1 MAATQGTVCMADEKV
16 TSLEVIK
23 LRRRIE
29 LRDLAL
35 AAFYPHTQS
44 TTPLPAVTPDIQSL
58 RKPQRDNP
66 SPPENVAKP
75 WKKPW
80 DK

>member
-1 MAATQGTVCMADEKV
+1 MADEKA
-16 TSLEVIK
+16 TNSESIR

-29 LRDLAL
+29 LRDSAL
-35 AAFYPHTQS
+35 AASYPRTRS
-44 TTPLPAVTPDIQSL
+44 GTPLPAITAATPDVPPL
-58 RKPQRDNP
+58 RRRQRDNP
-66 SPPENVAKP
+66 SPPGNVAKP

>member
-1 MAATQGTVCMADEKV
+1 MADEKV
-16 TSLEVIK
+16 ASLEVI
-23 LRRRIE
+23 RPRHRIE

-35 AAFYPHTQS
+35 AAFYPQTRS
-44 TTPLPAVTPDIQSL
+44 TTPLPANTPAMLSL
-58 RKPQRDNP
+58 QKRQRDNP

-80 DK
+80 EK

>member
-1 MAATQGTVCMADEKV
+1 MAEEKV
-16 TSLEVIK
+16 TNLEAMR

-29 LRDLAL
+29 VGDLAL
-35 AAFYPHTQS
+35 AASYPRAPSATGPLS
-44 TTPLPAVTPDIQSL
+44 LITPTVQSL
-58 RKPQRDNP
+58 EKRGRDAP
-66 SPPENVAKP
+66 ILSENVAKP

>member
-1 MAATQGTVCMADEKV
+1 MAGDKV
-16 TSLEVIK
+16 TNLAAIGP
-23 LRRRIE
+23 RRHIE

-35 AAFYPHTQS
+35 AAFYPRTQP
-44 TTPLPAVTPDIQSL
+44 TIPLPAITPDVRSL
-58 RKPQRDNP
+58 QKRQRDNP
-66 SPPENVAKP
+66 SPSQNVAKP

>member
-1 MAATQGTVCMADEKV
+1 MADEKV
-16 TSLEVIK
+16 TILVVTK
-23 LRRRIE
+23 ARRRVE

-35 AAFYPHTQS
+35 AAFYPRSQS
-44 TTPLPAVTPDIQSL
+44 TTPLPDIPPGVQSL
-58 RKPQRDNP
+58 QRRQRDNS

>member
-1 MAATQGTVCMADEKV
+1 MADERV
-16 TSLEVIK
+16 TSLEVIEP
-23 LRRRIE
+23 RRRIE

-35 AAFYPHTQS
+35 AAYYPQTRS
-44 TTPLPAVTPDIQSL
+44 TTALPNITPDMQSL
-58 RKPQRDNP
+58 QKRQRDNP

>member
-1 MAATQGTVCMADEKV
+1 MTDEKV
-16 TSLEVIK
+16 TNLEHIK
-23 LRRRIE
+23 LPHSVE
-29 LRDLAL
+29 LRELAL
-35 AAFYPHTQS
+35 AAFYPQS
-44 TTPLPAVTPDIQSL
+44 HSSTGPVNQKLADRLQAL
-58 RKPQRDNP
+58 QRWQQRDNP

>member
-1 MAATQGTVCMADEKV
+1 MADAKV
-16 TSLEVIK
+16 SSLEVI
-23 LRRRIE
+23 RPQGRIE

-35 AAFYPHTQS
+35 AAFYPQTRS
-44 TTPLPAVTPDIQSL
+44 TTPLPANTPATPAMLSL
-58 RKPQRDNP
+58 QRRLRDNP

-80 DK
+80 EK

>member
-1 MAATQGTVCMADEKV
+1 MAEKKV
-16 TSLEVIK
+16 TSLEFIK
-23 LRRRIE
+23 PRRRIE

-35 AAFYPHTQS
+35 AAFYPQGRS
-44 TTPLPAVTPDIQSL
+44 ATPLPAITPDMQSL
-58 RKPQRDNP
+58 QKRRRDNP

>member
-1 MAATQGTVCMADEKV
+1 MADEKV
-16 TSLEVIK
+16 TSLEVLK
-23 LRRRIE
+23 ARRRVE

-35 AAFYPHTQS
+35 AAFYPQTRS
-44 TTPLPAVTPDIQSL
+44 TTPLPAVRLDVQSL
-58 RKPQRDNP
+58 QKRQRDNP
-66 SPPENVAKP
+66 SPAENVAKP

>member
-1 MAATQGTVCMADEKV
+1 MANEKV

-23 LRRRIE
+23 PRRRFE

-35 AAFYPHTQS
+35 GASYPQTRS
-44 TTPLPAVTPDIQSL
+44 TTPIPAITPDVQSL
-58 RKPQRDNP
+58 QKRQRDNP
-66 SPPENVAKP
+66 GPPENVAKP

>member
-1 MAATQGTVCMADEKV
+1 MDEEKATI
-16 TSLEVIK
+16 LEAIR

-29 LRDLAL
+29 VRDLAL
-35 AAFYPHTQS
+35 AAAYPQAPSATS
-44 TTPLPAVTPDIQSL
+44 PLPHIIPDVRSL
-58 RKPQRDNP
+58 EKRRDHP
-66 SPPENVAKP
+66 SPRENVAKP

>member
-1 MAATQGTVCMADEKV
+1 MADEKV
-16 TSLEVIK
+16 TSLEIIRS
-23 LRRRIE
+23 RRRIE

-35 AAFYPHTQS
+35 AESYPQTRS
-44 TTPLPAVTPDIQSL
+44 SMPLPSITPDLESL
-58 RKPQRDNP
+58 KKRQRDNP
-66 SPPENVAKP
+66 SPPENEAKP

>member
-1 MAATQGTVCMADEKV
+1 MAKEKV
-16 TSLEVIK
+16 TTLEIIK
-23 LRRRIE
+23 PRLRFE

-35 AAFYPHTQS
+35 AAFYPQTRS
-44 TTPLPAVTPDIQSL
+44 TTPLPAVTPDMQS
-58 RKPQRDNP
+58 RHTRQRDNP
-66 SPPENVAKP
+66 SAPENVAKP

>member
-1 MAATQGTVCMADEKV
+1 MADEKV
-16 TSLEVIK
+16 TSLEIIRP
-23 LRRRIE
+23 RRRIE

-35 AAFYPHTQS
+35 AEFYPQTRS
-44 TTPLPAVTPDIQSL
+44 TTPLPSITPDLQSL
-58 RKPQRDNP
+58 KKRQRDNP
-66 SPPENVAKP
+66 SPPQNAAKP

>member
-1 MAATQGTVCMADEKV
+1 MADENK

-23 LRRRIE
+23 PRRRIE

-35 AAFYPHTQS
+35 ATFYPQTRS
-44 TTPLPAVTPDIQSL
+44 TTPLPAVTADMSSMQK
-58 RKPQRDNP
+58 RQRANS